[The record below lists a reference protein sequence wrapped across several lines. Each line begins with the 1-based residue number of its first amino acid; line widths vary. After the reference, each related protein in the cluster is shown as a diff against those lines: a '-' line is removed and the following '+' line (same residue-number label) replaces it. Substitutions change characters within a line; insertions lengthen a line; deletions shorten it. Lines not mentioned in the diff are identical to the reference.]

1 MFSRHLHF
9 NKKNS
14 MMKKIIL
21 SIIVFGAIIFLAGCG
36 DDGEPKSTTL
46 ADLGGSWTITEA
58 FGTEWQKGVGIV
70 TPKAA
75 DPGTVNSIIV
85 IGINPT
91 VFQFYNPLFAGTGIT
106 LSGDK
111 VTIAVGSDVLE
122 FTLKNKTATSMQWDQ
137 REPNTDS
144 DYRENNPGQFLYFQ
158 KFWTLQ
164 KN

>member
-1 MFSRHLHF
+1 
-9 NKKNS
+9 
-14 MMKKIIL
+14 MKKVIL
-21 SIIVFGAIIFLAGCG
+21 SIIVLVAITFFAGCG
-36 DDGEPKSTTL
+36 DDDEPKATTL

-58 FGTEWQKGVGIV
+58 SGTEWQKGVGIV

-75 DPGTVNSIIV
+75 DPGTVNNIVV
-85 IGINPT
+85 IGLNPT
-91 VFQFYNPLFAGTGIT
+91 VFQYYNPLLVGTGTIA

-111 VTIAVGSDVLE
+111 VTVTVGSDVLE